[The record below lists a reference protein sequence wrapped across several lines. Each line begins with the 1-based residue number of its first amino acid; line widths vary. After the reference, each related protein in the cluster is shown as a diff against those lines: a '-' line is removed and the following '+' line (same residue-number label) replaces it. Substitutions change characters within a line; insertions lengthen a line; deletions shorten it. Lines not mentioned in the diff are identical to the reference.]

1 MTWIKICG
9 ITNLED
15 AQTAIN
21 AGADALGFVFY
32 DKSPRRVDVGVA
44 QSIVRELP
52 NQIEKV
58 GVFVDAD
65 ADTIRQTA
73 SQVGLTA
80 IQLHGQDSM
89 EDVWQD
95 SRPVRER
102 LGVSRL
108 ILAVPGDRLKQGGV
122 LITDRAREEVF
133 ALLLDAQ
140 TDGKFGGTGATFDWR
155 GTRGMVQIISFKIP
169 VIVAGGLTASNAA
182 EAVRILKPFG
192 VDVSSGVE
200 ASPGKKDPEK
210 IRTFIQAARSA
221 DKRTS

>member
-32 DKSPRRVDVGVA
+32 DKSPRRVEVDAA
-44 QSIVRELP
+44 QNIVRELP

-65 ADTIRQTA
+65 ADTIQETA
-73 SQVGLTA
+73 SHVGLTA
-80 IQLHGQDSM
+80 IQLHGQDSID
-89 EDVWQD
+89 DVWQD
-95 SRPVRER
+95 SRPLQER

-140 TDGKFGGTGATFDWR
+140 SDGNFGGTGVTFDWL
-155 GTRGMVQIISFKIP
+155 GTRGMVQIISLKIP
-169 VIVAGGLTASNAA
+169 VIVAGGLTASNVADA
-182 EAVRILKPFG
+182 IRILKPFG

-210 IRTFIQAARSA
+210 VRTFIQAARAA

>member
-32 DKSPRRVDVGVA
+32 DKSPRRVEVGAA
-44 QSIVRELP
+44 QNIVRELP

-65 ADTIRQTA
+65 ADTIQETA
-73 SQVGLTA
+73 SHVGLTA
-80 IQLHGQDSM
+80 IQLHGQDSID
-89 EDVWQD
+89 DVWQD
-95 SRPVRER
+95 SRPLQER

-140 TDGKFGGTGATFDWR
+140 SDGNFGGTGVTFDWL
-155 GTRGMVQIISFKIP
+155 GTRGMVQIISLKIP
-169 VIVAGGLTASNAA
+169 VIVAGGLTASNVADA
-182 EAVRILKPFG
+182 IRILKPFG

-210 IRTFIQAARSA
+210 IRTFIQAARAA

>member
-32 DKSPRRVDVGVA
+32 DKSPRRVEVGVA
-44 QSIVRELP
+44 QNIVRELP

-65 ADTIRQTA
+65 ADTIQETA
-73 SQVGLTA
+73 SHVGLTA
-80 IQLHGQDSM
+80 IQLHGQDSID
-89 EDVWQD
+89 DVWQD
-95 SRPVRER
+95 SRPLQER

-140 TDGKFGGTGATFDWR
+140 SDGNFGGTGVTFDWL
-155 GTRGMVQIISFKIP
+155 GTRGMV
-169 VIVAGGLTASNAA
+169 
-182 EAVRILKPFG
+182 
-192 VDVSSGVE
+192 
-200 ASPGKKDPEK
+200 
-210 IRTFIQAARSA
+210 
-221 DKRTS
+221 

>member
-1 MTWIKICG
+1 MTWVKICG

-32 DKSPRRVDVGVA
+32 DKSPRRVDVSAA
-44 QSIVRELP
+44 QNIVRELP
-52 NQIEKV
+52 DQIEKV

-65 ADTIRQTA
+65 ADTIRETA

-89 EDVWQD
+89 DHVWQD
-95 SRPVRER
+95 SRPIREH

-140 TDGKFGGTGATFDWR
+140 SDGTFGGTGVTFDWM
-155 GTRGMVQIISFKIP
+155 GTRGMVQIISLKIP
-169 VIVAGGLTASNAA
+169 VIVAGGLTTSNVA

-200 ASPGKKDPEK
+200 ASPGKKDPGK
-210 IRTFIQAARSA
+210 VRTFIQAARGA
-221 DKRTS
+221 DKRTQ

>member
-9 ITNLED
+9 ITNFED

-32 DKSPRRVDVGVA
+32 DKSPRRVDAEAA
-44 QSIVRELP
+44 QGIVRKLP
-52 NQIEKV
+52 DQIEKV

-65 ADTIRQTA
+65 ADTIRETA

-89 EDVWQD
+89 DRVWQD
-95 SRPVRER
+95 SRPVREH
-102 LGVSRL
+102 LGVARL

-140 TDGKFGGTGATFDWR
+140 SNGRFGGTGATFDWQ
-155 GTRGMVQIISFKIP
+155 GTRGMVQIISLKIP
-169 VIVAGGLTASNAA
+169 VIVAGGLTASNVADA
-182 EAVRILKPFG
+182 IRILKPFG

-200 ASPGKKDPEK
+200 ATPGKKDPEK
-210 IRTFIQAARSA
+210 IRAFIQAARGA
-221 DKRTS
+221 DKHT